1 MVVPVLGESKILFY
15 KEIAAGMY
23 HPITFVTGLLMAEI
37 PWLVGVAFLHTL
49 IFYPIIQLYDDPGFY
64 FQYFLAMFL
73 FATVFCFFGQMMSA
87 LLPNTRSAS
96 LAVSAMMVR
105 ISACYMSMS
114 TRVWVS
120 VFCLENKCA
129 VAYCIHTMGEFPCD
143 RHDGEK
149 LCIACV
155 CLCSFFCV

>member
-15 KEIAAGMY
+15 KELAAGMY

-37 PWLVGVAFLHTL
+37 PWLVGIAFLHTL
-49 IFYPIIQLYDDPGFY
+49 IFYPIIQLYDDPGYY

-87 LLPNTRSAS
+87 LLPTTRSAS

-105 ISACYMSMS
+105 YDARCTCMCVCVY
-114 TRVWVS
+114 VCV
-120 VFCLENKCA
+120 C
-129 VAYCIHTMGEFPCD
+129 
-143 RHDGEK
+143 
-149 LCIACV
+149 ACV
-155 CLCSFFCV
+155 DFF